1 MNYEGVR
8 IFEGGVMKENRMK
21 FSFVACVF
29 LYVLNT
35 IVLNNLQA
43 RELSIGTTIKG
54 KISLTGKQADKAN
67 LEDVFVY
74 YQPAESSLMPS
85 SNPLSEPLDIKMKNK
100 AYVPRVSVV
109 PAGSEIKIENA
120 DSILHNAFSPSR
132 PNDFDLGL
140 YKKNSGKI
148 QRLSQ
153 PGVVKI
159 FCNVHYHM
167 VAYVLVLDTPYY
179 ARVNKDGS
187 FEIKNIQLQKD
198 SSLNNGKLYLWHE
211 RAKKVVK
218 TINLPLTSAL
228 NFDLPITKR
237 RIPTH
242 KNKSGKK
249 YKKKRRR
256 RRY

>member
-1 MNYEGVR
+1 MINNSFNGKY
-8 IFEGGVMKENRMK
+8 K
-21 FSFVACVF
+21 SFVFAVF
-29 LYVLNT
+29 ISCLYWTGINVNAKNADSLNEKS
-35 IVLNNLQA
+35 LYS
-43 RELSIGTTIKG
+43 ETTIKG
-54 KISLTGKQADKAN
+54 KVALTGKRAGKAK

-74 YQPAESSLMPS
+74 YLPEESSMMLKA
-85 SNPLSEPLDIKMKNK
+85 NPLAHPLNIKMKNK
-100 AYVPRVSVV
+100 AYVPRVSVI
-109 PAGSEIKIENA
+109 PAGSEIRIENA

-132 PNDFDLGL
+132 PNNFDLGL

-179 ARVNKDGS
+179 SRVNKDGS
-187 FEIKNIQLQKD
+187 FEINNIQLQND
-198 SSLNNGKLYLWHE
+198 TSLNKGKLFLWHE

-218 TINLPLTSAL
+218 KISLPLTGGLSL
-228 NFDLPITKR
+228 DLPITKR
-237 RIPTH
+237 RIPEH
-242 KNKSGKK
+242 KNKSGKR
-249 YKKKRRR
+249 YKKKRRS

>member
-1 MNYEGVR
+1 MSEYR
-8 IFEGGVMKENRMK
+8 IK
-21 FSFVACVF
+21 FSIISFAFLYLLVF
-29 LYVLNT
+29 LYGNNTQANELND
-35 IVLNNLQA
+35 V
-43 RELSIGTTIKG
+43 TTIKG
-54 KISLTGKQADKAN
+54 KITLTGKQAGKAK

-74 YQPAESSLMPS
+74 YQPIKSLLTPKFV
-85 SNPLSEPLDIKMKNK
+85 PLSEPLDIKMKNK
-100 AYVPRVSVV
+100 AYVPRVSVI
-109 PAGSEIKIENA
+109 PAGSEIRIENA

-132 PNDFDLGL
+132 PNNFDLGL

-153 PGVVKI
+153 PGVVKL

-179 ARVNKDGS
+179 ARVNKDGR
-187 FEIKNIQLQKD
+187 FEINNIQLQKNT
-198 SSLNNGKLYLWHE
+198 SFNKGRLYLWHE

-218 TINLPLTSAL
+218 KINLPLTGEL

-237 RIPTH
+237 RIPAH
-242 KNKSGKK
+242 KNKSGKS